1 MAKDFGE
8 LEGRLLIAHA
18 ILRDPNFRRT
28 VIFICDHDAED
39 GAYGLVLNRPLEQ
52 MAADFLPDDTDAA
65 EVLAQVPVFHGGPVG
80 SDRLVFADFGW
91 DKKKKIA
98 TVRHALGMEEV
109 TSLVEEGSAAQLRA
123 FVGYA
128 GWSGGQLEEEL
139 AQGSWVLADP
149 VASSFHLD
157 HVAKLWRETLSR
169 LGPAYR
175 LMALQPDN
183 PSLN

>member
-1 MAKDFGE
+1 MPKDFGTID
-8 LEGRLLIAHA
+8 GRLLIAHA

-28 VIFICDHDAED
+28 VVYICDHDPGE
-39 GAYGLVLNRPLEQ
+39 GAFGLVLNRPLDQ
-52 MAADFLPDDTDAA
+52 TAADFLPDDA
-65 EVLAQVPVFHGGPVG
+65 EASEFLAQVPVFHGGPVG

-91 DKKKKIA
+91 DKAKKCA
-98 TVRHALGMEEV
+98 TVRHALGLNEV
-109 TSLVEEGSAAQLRA
+109 TNLVEEGGAAQLRA

-139 AQGSWVLADP
+139 AQGSWVLAD
-149 VASSFHLD
+149 AIAASFHLER
-157 HVAKLWRETLSR
+157 VAKLWSDTLSR

-175 LMALQPDN
+175 LMSLHPDN

>member
-1 MAKDFGE
+1 MARDFGA

-28 VIFICDHDAED
+28 VIFICDHDPDD
-39 GAYGLVLNRPLEQ
+39 GAYGLVLNRPLDQ
-52 MAADFLPDDTDAA
+52 TAADFLPDDADAT

-91 DKKKKIA
+91 DKRKKIA
-98 TVRHALGMEEV
+98 TARHALGMTEV
-109 TSLVEEGSAAQLRA
+109 TSLVEEGKAAQLRA

-139 AQGSWVLADP
+139 AQGSWVLADA
-149 VASSFHLD
+149 VASTFHVD
-157 HVAKLWRETLSR
+157 HVAKLWSDTLSR

-175 LMALQPDN
+175 LMALKPDN

>member
-1 MAKDFGE
+1 MAKEIGD
-8 LEGRLLIAHA
+8 LEGRLLIAHS
-18 ILRDPNFRRT
+18 ILRDPNFRRA
-28 VIFICDHDAED
+28 VVFLCDYDPED
-39 GAYGLVLNRPLEQ
+39 GAYGLVLNRPLDRT
-52 MAADFLPDDTDAA
+52 AADFLPDDAEVA
-65 EVLAQVPVFHGGPVG
+65 EVLSHVPVFLGGPVG
-80 SDRLVFADFGW
+80 ADRLVFADFVW

-98 TVRHALGMEEV
+98 TVRHALDMTEV
-109 TSLVEEGSAAQLRA
+109 TSLVEEGSSAQLRA

-128 GWSGGQLEEEL
+128 GWSAGQLEEEI

-149 VASSFHLD
+149 VAATFHLD
-157 HVAKLWRETLSR
+157 RLVKLWSDTLSR

>member
-1 MAKDFGE
+1 M
-8 LEGRLLIAHA
+8 
-18 ILRDPNFRRT
+18 
-28 VIFICDHDAED
+28 
-39 GAYGLVLNRPLEQ
+39 
-52 MAADFLPDDTDAA
+52 
-65 EVLAQVPVFHGGPVG
+65 PVFHGGPVG

-98 TVRHALGMEEV
+98 TVRHALGMNEV
-109 TSLVEEGSAAQLRA
+109 MGLVEAGEAAQLRA
-123 FVGYA
+123 FVGYS

-139 AQGSWVLADP
+139 AQGSWVLADA
-149 VASSFHLD
+149 VATSFQLER
-157 HVAKLWRETLSR
+157 VAKLWRESLTR